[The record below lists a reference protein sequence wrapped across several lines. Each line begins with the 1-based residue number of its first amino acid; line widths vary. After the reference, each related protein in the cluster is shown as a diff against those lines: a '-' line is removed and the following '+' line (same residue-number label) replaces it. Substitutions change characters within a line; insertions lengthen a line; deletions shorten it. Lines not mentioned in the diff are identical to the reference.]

1 MDNLLCEIVKSIVD
15 NPDEVNVDINESEDL
30 KFYKLNVAEG
40 DLGKVIGKRGQNV
53 NALKTLLNAVTAKE
67 GNKRAI
73 LEIIE

>member
-15 NPDEVNVDINESEDL
+15 NPDEVNVDINESKDT

-53 NALKTLLNAVTAKE
+53 NALKTLLNAATAKE
-67 GNKRAI
+67 GSKRAI

>member
-1 MDNLLCEIVKSIVD
+1 LDNLLCEIVKSIVD

>member
-1 MDNLLCEIVKSIVD
+1 MDNVLCEIVKSIVD
-15 NPDEVNVDINESEDL
+15 NPEEVNVDINETEDT

-40 DLGKVIGKRGQNV
+40 DLGNVIGKKGQNV